1 MNNQYCC
8 LLSLLNLFFLG
19 IRPTKAFPI
28 TRRGQGRRYAQHN
41 GGAEALKAT
50 SNKETVAIV
59 GSGAVGA
66 YYGSRLWESCVYD
79 VKFYMRGE
87 HYQKSVLNGLNV
99 TSVHGD
105 MFIPPDVLQ
114 AYDDTKDIGHVD
126 WVIVALKSSALG
138 AIPALISPLLAPG
151 KTRVLAIMNGL
162 IEDDLIHLLKTH
174 VGEDVEDPALHCCAA
189 LYGGMALVCVN
200 RLSPGRIDHSYAGL
214 LSGGVAACAETT
226 TEEENQA
233 AFEKLFFSTKVE
245 TKYER
250 SLLAGRW
257 RKVRCFEQQ
266 VSVNS
271 YTFPP
276 RSLTASDDSYLYRI
290 VGTCPSMGYP

>member
-1 MNNQYCC
+1 MNNQYCR
-8 LLSLLNLFFLG
+8 LLSLLSLLFSC
-19 IRPTKAFPI
+19 IRPAKAFPI
-28 TRRGQGRRYAQHN
+28 TRRGQGRRYSN
-41 GGAEALKAT
+41 NDGAEALKAT
-50 SNKETVAIV
+50 SKKETVAIV

-66 YYGSRLWESCVYD
+66 YYGSRLWESGVYD

-87 HYQKSVLNGLNV
+87 HYEKSVLNGLNV

-162 IEDDLIHLLKTH
+162 IEDDLIHQLKTH
-174 VGEDVEDPALHCCAA
+174 VGEDVKDPALHCCAA
-189 LYGGMALVCVN
+189 LYGGMALVCSN
-200 RLSPGRIDHSYAGL
+200 RLGPGRIDHSYAGL

-257 RKVRCFEQQ
+257 RKVRCLEQQ
-266 VSVNS
+266 ISIIHS

-276 RSLTASDDSYLYRI
+276 RSLTASDSYRI
-290 VGTCPSMGYP
+290 VGTCPSTGYP